1 MHISFVGP
9 SFHGATCNGEPEI
22 VFISYQWD
30 IQKDVLKLK
39 EALESENLT
48 CWMDVNSTK
57 GGDVLTNEIDKGIR
71 GCKVS
76 S

>member
-1 MHISFVGP
+1 MQISFVGP
-9 SFHGATCNGEPEI
+9 SLHGTTSNGEPKM

-30 IQKDVLKLK
+30 IQEEVLKLK
-39 EALESENLT
+39 EALELENLT
-48 CWMDVNSTK
+48 CWMDVKSMK
-57 GGDVLTNEIDKGIR
+57 GGDDLWEKIDKGIR

>member
-1 MHISFVGP
+1 MQISFVGP
-9 SFHGATCNGEPEI
+9 SFHGATSNGEPEI

-30 IQKDVLKLK
+30 IQEDVLKLK

-48 CWMDVNSTK
+48 CWMDVKSTK
-57 GGDVLTNEIDKGIR
+57 GGDVLAEEIEKGIR